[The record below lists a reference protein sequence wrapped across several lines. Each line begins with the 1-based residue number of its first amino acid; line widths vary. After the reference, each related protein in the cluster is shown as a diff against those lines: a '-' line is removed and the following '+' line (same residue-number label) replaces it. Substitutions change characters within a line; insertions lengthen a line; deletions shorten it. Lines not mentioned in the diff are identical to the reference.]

1 MSKIM
6 LSVWLSLAAFSI
18 ATPALANPAATAAE
32 AGRYSTSATDIG
44 TLLDDPASKALLDK
58 YIPGM
63 TSSDQ
68 IDLAR
73 AMTLKD
79 IQAYSP
85 DSITDKVL
93 ADLDSEF
100 AKLPAKR

>member
-6 LSVWLSLAAFSI
+6 LSVWLSLAALSM
-18 ATPALANPAATAAE
+18 AAPAVADPAAAAA
-32 AGRYSTSATDIG
+32 AGRYSTSVTDIG
-44 TLLDDPASKALLDK
+44 TLLDDAASRALLDK

-85 DSITDKVL
+85 DNVTDKVL
-93 ADLDSEF
+93 ADLDAEF
-100 AKLPAKR
+100 AKLPAKK

>member
-6 LSVWLSLAAFSI
+6 LSVWLSLAAISV
-18 ATPALANPAATAAE
+18 AAPALADPAATTAA
-32 AGRYSTSATDIG
+32 GQYSTSATDIG

-100 AKLPAKR
+100 AKLPAKK